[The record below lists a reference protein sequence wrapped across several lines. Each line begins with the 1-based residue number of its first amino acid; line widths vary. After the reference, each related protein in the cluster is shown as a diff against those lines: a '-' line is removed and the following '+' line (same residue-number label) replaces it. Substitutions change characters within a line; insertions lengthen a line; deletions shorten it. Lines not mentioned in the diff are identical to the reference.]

1 MKSPLFLSFL
11 IIINFFPF
19 VLTSQNFGA
28 DTKKI
33 LIIAHRGAS
42 GIAPENTLSAVKKA
56 MDAGA
61 DIIEID
67 VHLTKDR
74 QLVVMHDET
83 VDRTTNGTGKIKDL
97 TLKEIKALDAGEWFS
112 KEFGGEIAPTLEEVL
127 KLIAGKHKLLIEIKP
142 TWTGDFETE
151 KQVLG
156 YVMAHDAASW
166 CIIQSFDNKVLENV
180 RELDKSIEIHKLAIL
195 NIPVLPL
202 HYDSRMRWGS
212 FLKYKQWSSLSVYH
226 KGLNKNKIRR
236 IQDRGQKVFAWTVND
251 FKDMDE
257 MIAMGVDGIITD
269 FPERLKIR
277 LRLK

>member
-1 MKSPLFLSFL
+1 MKSTVFLSFL

-19 VLTSQNFGA
+19 ASAGQSFGSGN
-28 DTKKI
+28 KKPI
-33 LIIAHRGAS
+33 VIAHRGAS
-42 GIAPENTLSAVKKA
+42 GIAPENTLAAVKKA

-67 VHLTKDR
+67 VHLTQDR

-112 KEFGGEIAPTLEEVL
+112 KEFGGESAPTLEEVM

-142 TWTGDFETE
+142 TWTGNYETE

-156 YVMAHDAASW
+156 YIKAHDAASW
-166 CIIQSFDNKVLENV
+166 CIIQSFDSKVLENV
-180 RELDKSIEIHKLAIL
+180 RELDKSIEIHKLVIL

-202 HYDSRMRWGS
+202 HYDSGLRWGS
-212 FLKYKQWSSLSVYH
+212 FLKYKQWSAISVYH
-226 KGLNKNKIRR
+226 KKLNKNKIRR
-236 IQDRGQKVFAWTVND
+236 IQDRGQKVFTWTVNEI
-251 FKDMDE
+251 KDMDE
-257 MIAMGVDGIITD
+257 MIAFGVDGIITD
-269 FPERLKIR
+269 FPDRLAIRMRLK
-277 LRLK
+277 